1 VRRTSEISQV
11 KNKIVLE
18 EMFTEENLK
27 KVEEIK
33 KRYPTAQAALLPVLW
48 IAQEQFGWISEDV
61 MRYVAEL
68 LGLPYSHVYGVVTFY
83 TMYNKK
89 PLGKY
94 HLQVCTN
101 ISCMLNGAYEN
112 LEHIQRKL
120 NIKVGQTT
128 PDMKFTLSE
137 VECLGS
143 CGTAPVIQ
151 VNDDYYEN
159 MTKEKID
166 KLIEQLSRDG
176 K

>member
-1 VRRTSEISQV
+1 
-11 KNKIVLE
+11 
-18 EMFTEENLK
+18 
-27 KVEEIK
+27 
-33 KRYPTAQAALLPVLW
+33 
-48 IAQEQFGWISEDV
+48 
-61 MRYVAEL
+61 
-68 LGLPYSHVYGVVTFY
+68 
-83 TMYNKK
+83 
-89 PLGKY
+89 
-94 HLQVCTN
+94 
-101 ISCMLNGAYEN
+101 MLNGAYEN

-166 KLIEQLSRDG
+166 KLIEQLNRDG